1 EIKLHWLSVLVAASV
16 TPGSAFSPCNAL
28 GSGGSIK
35 DEDALESSRKDL
47 IMKKSSL
54 SLPTLAALA
63 LLAAGALQAQPSLER
78 STVKKPQAVAPQP
91 TIRTSRE
98 ATLIRA
104 GSTNKVACVVDPNRE
119 LFITAVS
126 VVED

>member
-1 EIKLHWLSVLVAASV
+1 
-16 TPGSAFSPCNAL
+16 
-28 GSGGSIK
+28 
-35 DEDALESSRKDL
+35 
-47 IMKKSSL
+47 MKKSSL
-54 SLPTLAALA
+54 SLSTLAAFA
-63 LLAAGALQAQPSLER
+63 LLATGALSAAQAQPPLER
-78 STVKKPQAVAPQP
+78 STVKKPQAVAPEP

-126 VVED
+126 MVEDCFRTTWAGPCPVPVAPATRGAWTFG